1 MRYKIIDAHAHI
13 FPDKIASAASQN
25 IGDFYSIPML
35 YDGSAGVL
43 LDMCAKHGV
52 EKTIVSSVATKV
64 HQVRSINT
72 FICESCRNPAF
83 AGLISLHPDL
93 TPKEIDREIEFAL
106 ANGLKGVKLHSDFQ
120 RFDIDSPKAE
130 NIYSAVAG
138 VLPVLF
144 HVGDPNKDFSHPKRL
159 VKVLKRYPKL
169 KAVAAHLGGY
179 TKWDEVACYAEVDCR
194 FDSCSALCF
203 MDRERG
209 ARLIEFFGADKVMF
223 GSDYPMS
230 GADKER
236 DILLSLGLGQEKE
249 EKILRENAR
258 EFYNL

>member
-1 MRYKIIDAHAHI
+1 
-13 FPDKIASAASQN
+13 
-25 IGDFYSIPML
+25 
-35 YDGSAGVL
+35 
-43 LDMCAKHGV
+43 MCAKHGV

-209 ARLIEFFGADKVMF
+209 AAYRIFRADKVIF
-223 GSDYPMS
+223 LSYPMS
-230 GADKER
+230 GR
-236 DILLSLGLGQEKE
+236 TGGISCSLRAGAGK
-249 EKILRENAR
+249 KKVRENAR
-258 EFYNL
+258 KYL